1 MLARTG
7 PFSNAKVIDLLNK
20 HFAPIYIVNQDYNKT
35 TGSAPPEEKAEF
47 ERIRQETWSSTKSP
61 VNETR
66 FSPFIAA
73 SRDIALYVLD
83 PDGKVVDALRL
94 PEIGQTDKV
103 FAFLESMVKRL
114 KAPAGETL
122 VAPKTLSV
130 PPKDR
135 SADSLTLH
143 VVTRYLTADGQRCPC
158 PTEFDPIL
166 DAKTM
171 SNRIRAASQLPAEKW
186 FVLSPAEWA
195 SFVGPPDAQL
205 GTSWDLDSEVLSKLI
220 HHFYP
225 PSENNDLSRNRILH
239 QSLRGTVISVQ
250 DKTMRIRLDGAMKL
264 KHPFVRIIEDDL
276 CAECGFVG
284 YIDVDRAS
292 RRVDSLYM
300 VSVKGTYTQENFGV
314 AMRSVP

>member
-1 MLARTG
+1 
-7 PFSNAKVIDLLNK
+7 
-20 HFAPIYIVNQDYNKT
+20 
-35 TGSAPPEEKAEF
+35 
-47 ERIRQETWSSTKSP
+47 
-61 VNETR
+61 
-66 FSPFIAA
+66 
-73 SRDIALYVLD
+73 
-83 PDGKVVDALRL
+83 
-94 PEIGQTDKV
+94 
-103 FAFLESMVKRL
+103 
-114 KAPAGETL
+114 
-122 VAPKTLSV
+122 
-130 PPKDR
+130 
-135 SADSLTLH
+135 
-143 VVTRYLTADGQRCPC
+143 
-158 PTEFDPIL
+158 
-166 DAKTM
+166 
-171 SNRIRAASQLPAEKW
+171 
-186 FVLSPAEWA
+186 
-195 SFVGPPDAQL
+195 
-205 GTSWDLDSEVLSKLI
+205 LI